1 MKYKLV
7 VVIWCISILA
17 IILFA
22 WIANIPQYEPEEG
35 VWVCD
40 ELQIQLDYDSGKESF
55 IIGNG
60 VKIHCGHGS
69 DRGVKRV
76 LLYSQDFTNSDYELG
91 EIIFAADITKLTE
104 AMMTVYDPQTEKEY
118 IFVRID
124 VAP

>member
-7 VVIWCISILA
+7 IVIWCISILA

-22 WIANIPQYEPEEG
+22 WVANIPQYEPKAG
-35 VWVCD
+35 IWMCD
-40 ELQIQLDYDSGKESF
+40 ELQIQLDYDSGNESF
-55 IIGNG
+55 IIENG

-69 DRGVKRV
+69 DRGVNRIQV
-76 LLYSQDFTNSDYELG
+76 YSQDFDNLDYDLG
-91 EIIFAADITKLTE
+91 EMIFAADITMLTE
-104 AMMTVYDPQTEKEY
+104 AMMTVYDPLTEKEY